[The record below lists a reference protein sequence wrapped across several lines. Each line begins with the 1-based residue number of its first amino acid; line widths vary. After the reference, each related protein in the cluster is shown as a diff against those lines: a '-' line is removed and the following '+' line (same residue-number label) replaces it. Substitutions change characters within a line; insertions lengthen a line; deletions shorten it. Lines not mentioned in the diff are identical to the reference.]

1 MPAPPRPPAAAG
13 TPTTEAPASGRRR
26 APAARANAPAG
37 ALTAAPG
44 NPGDRSDGIRA
55 LQRGLAVLEAVC
67 QHAPRGVRVVDL
79 VRACGLQRATVHR
92 LLATLEAGG
101 HVQRADRFRYAPGPR
116 WQTLAAGRPVDDLA
130 ARLRPL
136 LARVS
141 AATGDAAFAVVRE
154 GTQAHCIARHI
165 GTWPVQV
172 LVVQEG
178 RRQPLG
184 VGAAGLA
191 LLAALPEAEAAA
203 IVAANAPA
211 LAAFGGMTPERLHT
225 LLRATRERGWSVAA
239 NHVVADTVGVG
250 CALPSAAGGPV
261 ASLSVAAPLAR
272 MPARRQVRIAALLRE
287 AVAGQW
293 PGGL

>member
-1 MPAPPRPPAAAG
+1 MPAAPPPTDAA
-13 TPTTEAPASGRRR
+13 TEAATGPSPEPATESV
-26 APAARANAPAG
+26 
-37 ALTAAPG
+37 
-44 NPGDRSDGIRA
+44 RA
-55 LQRGLAVLEAVC
+55 LQRGLAVLDCVWQGGE
-67 QHAPRGVRVVDL
+67 PGVRVVDI
-79 VRACGLQRATVHR
+79 VRGCGLQRATVHR

-101 HVQRADRFRYAPGPR
+101 HVARADRFRYRPGPR
-116 WQTLAAGRPVDDLA
+116 WQRLATAAPADDLA
-130 ARLRPL
+130 ERLRPL

-165 GTWPVQV
+165 GRWPVQV

-191 LLAALPEAEAAA
+191 LLAALPPAEADA

-250 CALPSAAGGPV
+250 VAVRSPSGTPLAA
-261 ASLSVAAPLAR
+261 LSVAAPLAR
-272 MPARRQVRIAALLRE
+272 MPARRQARIAALLRE
-287 AVAGQW
+287 AVAGPW
-293 PGGL
+293 PAGR